1 MPATNRNAPFPNDQG
16 YPVPQVGLPAHDE
29 AFESGDV
36 FGDEGDMSEAEV
48 IIPSPELGPF
58 EVLAAKLPVPLVWM
72 RPDGTVTYTNLEA
85 ARATGY
91 AVEEMLGRTF
101 WLEVTHP
108 EDRHRLTQAL
118 RDAARQGQAETSVRF
133 QTKDGAMRRVDVY
146 LQPVGDG
153 DEVGGALFD
162 VTEQDEVAAALH
174 RLAAWPGVSKLRASR
189 LYRSPPWGLQAQPDF
204 INAVARFDYCGTAV
218 DLLTGLLAIERE
230 AGRVRGGERWG
241 PRLLD
246 LDLLDYGGQRIELPG
261 LSLPHPRIAERAFVL
276 LPLCELSPD
285 LRLPGLGPVLASVA
299 DLAAQVDRQG
309 VAALD

>member
-1 MPATNRNAPFPNDQG
+1 MTGVTAAGTASGSGLGDCVGVMR
-16 YPVPQVGLPAHDE
+16 PVQVHVGLG
-29 AFESGDV
+29 SN
-36 FGDEGDMSEAEV
+36 
-48 IIPSPELGPF
+48 
-58 EVLAAKLPVPLVWM
+58 LAQP
-72 RPDGTVTYTNLEA
+72 
-85 ARATGY
+85 
-91 AVEEMLGRTF
+91 
-101 WLEVTHP
+101 
-108 EDRHRLTQAL
+108 
-118 RDAARQGQAETSVRF
+118 ARQ
-133 QTKDGAMRRVDVY
+133 
-146 LQPVGDG
+146 
-153 DEVGGALFD
+153 
-162 VTEQDEVAAALH
+162 VAAALH

-285 LRLPGLGPVLASVA
+285 LHLPGLGPVLASVA